1 MLRDDRQSPE
11 HLLITKQQQ
20 QETIEEI
27 SYLLKERR
35 SLQQSLAKQDVS
47 NNASNEQLFL
57 ELLEI
62 FDMLESSIDYF
73 LKTDRV
79 LTEREIQRLPK
90 SLATIQSK
98 LIAILGR
105 RQVEKIEIDDTI
117 LDSNLCQIVDTQI
130 DSNLTAPVVTKTI
143 RQGFKIGDMLLRPVE
158 VTIDSPG

>member
-1 MLRDDRQSPE
+1 MLGTDRQSPE

-20 QETIEEI
+20 QATIQEI
-27 SYLLKERR
+27 GCLLKEQR
-35 SLQQSLAKQDVS
+35 SLQQSLAKQDLA
-47 NNASNEQLFL
+47 NTASNEQLFL

-62 FDMLESSIDYF
+62 FDMLESSIDFF

-98 LIAILGR
+98 LIATLGR
-105 RQVEKIEIDDTI
+105 RQVEKIEITDTI
-117 LDSNLCQIVDTQI
+117 LDSDLCQIVDRQI
-130 DSNLTAPVVTKTI
+130 DPDLTNPIVTKVV

-158 VTIDSPG
+158 VTICLPG